1 MTKNKDDADG
11 KFDKR
16 FKPVNT
22 ALLRKIEPTTL
33 VDEWNKITVDTRD
46 NDVKETF
53 LKIKNEET
61 YEKNV

>member
-1 MTKNKDDADG
+1 MTKNDDNDG

-22 ALLRKIEPTTL
+22 AVMQNIEPTTL